1 MLVAIPLV
9 RIASR
14 IGLQM
19 GCVAR
24 MSHSRTKRTRLAESL
39 QPAENCYKMG
49 FTGRRGVAQNGDN
62 HMSRDTRMDPSPL
75 RNSICDACKAV
86 TTHKDGNCIPCMQRG
101 MDIMRTDCGEIMPT
115 FDIVRSTDGT
125 PHMVRVDPITD
136 QRITAYFAV
145 ENGDLA

>member
-1 MLVAIPLV
+1 
-9 RIASR
+9 
-14 IGLQM
+14 
-19 GCVAR
+19 
-24 MSHSRTKRTRLAESL
+24 
-39 QPAENCYKMG
+39 MG

-75 RNSICDACKAV
+75 RNSICDACQAV
-86 TTHKDGNCIPCMQRG
+86 TTHKDGNCIACIERG
-101 MDIMRTDCGEIMPT
+101 IKTLETMPT

-145 ENGDLA
+145 ENGDFA